1 VVVGKFKN
9 RKDEK
14 DLMVLEFSTTICP
27 KKNYRDLGISI
38 LGSSRLP
45 NNVERCLI
53 LRFSLIITT
62 CATSQN

>member
-38 LGSSRLP
+38 LGSSR
-45 NNVERCLI
+45 
-53 LRFSLIITT
+53 
-62 CATSQN
+62 